1 MERPFFC
8 QSSERHNLGRFQCT
22 HNAIC
27 DDRRFV
33 QPVLPNA
40 YNLPTLSAQLATH
53 SPVAFPVI
61 ADFAIPKL
69 LIAARTFIAL
79 WAAVPKATV
88 HKQCESHAAENEI
101 GVPKQR
107 LVPPPAFDSVRTKN
121 GCQFQ
126 FGVLVAFR
134 PNGSHH
140 LRTFPF

>member
-88 HKQCESHAAENEI
+88 HKNDNALKSKGEIRFAE
-101 GVPKQR
+101 KR
-107 LVPPPAFDSVRTKN
+107 LVASPAGNMELAKN
-121 GCQFQ
+121 LNQAQ
-126 FGVLVAFR
+126 L
-134 PNGSHH
+134 
-140 LRTFPF
+140 